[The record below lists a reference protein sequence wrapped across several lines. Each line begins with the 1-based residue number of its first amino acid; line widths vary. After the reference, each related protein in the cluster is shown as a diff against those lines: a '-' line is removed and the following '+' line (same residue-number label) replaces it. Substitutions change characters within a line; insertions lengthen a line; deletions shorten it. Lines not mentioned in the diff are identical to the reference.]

1 MTLAGLTGVMLSYIS
16 RTNANLADPGDVL
29 LLLLSDQTST
39 ATANSSSTIK
49 FILFKQFF
57 SIFRLRFTVSK
68 RSFVDFELVQSL
80 KRIRMK
86 MFATCIIISSQLSS
100 TLLQLLFSFDWNTRV
115 EKTFMQTLACQLS
128 STLMQL
134 LFSFDQDTKV
144 EKTLMQTLAC
154 QLSSTLMQLLFL
166 FDWNTRVEKTFMQTL
181 ACQLSSILMQLLFLF
196 ERRKKVE
203 KTLMQTPRLPTLINS
218 HATLVLV

>member
-80 KRIRMK
+80 KRIRDENVRYVHNY
-86 MFATCIIISSQLSS
+86 IQS
-100 TLLQLLFSFDWNTRV
+100 
-115 EKTFMQTLACQLS
+115 
-128 STLMQL
+128 
-134 LFSFDQDTKV
+134 
-144 EKTLMQTLAC
+144 
-154 QLSSTLMQLLFL
+154 
-166 FDWNTRVEKTFMQTL
+166 
-181 ACQLSSILMQLLFLF
+181 
-196 ERRKKVE
+196 
-203 KTLMQTPRLPTLINS
+203 TLINS
-218 HATLVLV
+218 LATLVLVRLEHTS